1 MDLKSKLASN
11 LHLVFLVMP
20 IEFSSLGKYVRAYVD
35 FSYLLLLIVSP
46 YKGGSCLG
54 LSVF

>member
-35 FSYLLLLIVSP
+35 FSYLLLLIVTP
-46 YKGGSCLG
+46 YKGVSCLG